1 MTDTTTRPMLPV
13 KGSLVAAVATGNMV
27 EMWFQS
33 PDGDSSDS
41 QTFSLRCKDPKQA
54 EWIAS
59 VHRSKWGVPDW
70 SEVHSA

>member
-1 MTDTTTRPMLPV
+1 MTDTTTRPMIPV
-13 KGSLVAAVATGNMV
+13 KGALVAAVPNGNML

-41 QTFSLRCKDPKQA
+41 QTFALRCKSPEQA
-54 EWIAS
+54 QTIATL
-59 VHRSKWGVPDW
+59 HRRKWGVPDW